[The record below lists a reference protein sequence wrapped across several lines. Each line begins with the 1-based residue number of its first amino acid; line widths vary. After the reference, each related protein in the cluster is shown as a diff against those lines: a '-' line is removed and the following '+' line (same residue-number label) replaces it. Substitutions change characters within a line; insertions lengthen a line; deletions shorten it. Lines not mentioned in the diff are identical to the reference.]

1 MVRKFIKKVLK
12 DRKKKTS
19 PKQVTP
25 KKTPPKRRGRPPKSA
40 TQKPKAAT
48 GVTKKQSPKAGA
60 KTITSPNTRRRNKV
74 TPKTSP
80 GKKAVPVKKT
90 PTTGQK
96 ATAAGIT
103 GGVIA
108 AGTLGKK
115 KDMDKMSFNEAFKTA
130 RAKLGTDK
138 TFTWRGKKYSTVTMD
153 EVKKAGFNTLAEYNR
168 SKQSKGGKVVGQKGS
183 KNLSKKKPSRSS
195 DFRRKGS
202 M

>member
-1 MVRKFIKKVLK
+1 MVRKIIKKLIK
-12 DRKKKTS
+12 DKKKS
-19 PKQVTP
+19 SP
-25 KKTPPKRRGRPPKSA
+25 KKTTPKNTAPKRRGRPPKSA
-40 TQKPKAAT
+40 TQKPKAT
-48 GVTKKQSPKAGA
+48 GVTKKQSPKATG
-60 KTITSPNTRRRNKV
+60 V
-74 TPKTSP
+74 T
-80 GKKAVPVKKT
+80 KKAPAKKPSAKAKPVPVKT

-96 ATAAGIT
+96 AAAAGIV
-103 GGVIA
+103 GGTLA
-108 AGTLGKK
+108 AGFAGKK

-168 SKQSKGGKVVGQKGS
+168 SKQSKGGKATGQKGS
-183 KNLSKKKPSRSS
+183 QAKKKPSKSS

>member
-12 DRKKKTS
+12 DKKKKTS

-48 GVTKKQSPKAGA
+48 GVTKKPTGVTKKAPPK
-60 KTITSPNTRRRNKV
+60 KITSRNIRRRNKSV
-74 TPKTSP
+74 VKP
-80 GKKAVPVKKT
+80 VPVKKT

-96 ATAAGIT
+96 AAAAGIT

>member
-1 MVRKFIKKVLK
+1 MVRKFIKKILK
-12 DRKKKTS
+12 DKKKS
-19 PKQVTP
+19 SP
-25 KKTPPKRRGRPPKSA
+25 KKTTPKNTAPKRRGRPPKSA
-40 TQKPKAAT
+40 TQKPKAT
-48 GVTKKQSPKAGA
+48 GVTKKPTG
-60 KTITSPNTRRRNKV
+60 V
-74 TPKTSP
+74 T
-80 GKKAVPVKKT
+80 KKAPAKKPSAKAKPVPVKT

-96 ATAAGIT
+96 AAAAGIT

-115 KDMDKMSFNEAFKTA
+115 KNMDKMSFNEAFKTA

-168 SKQSKGGKVVGQKGS
+168 SKQSKGGKVASQKGS
-183 KNLSKKKPSRSS
+183 QAKKKPSRSS